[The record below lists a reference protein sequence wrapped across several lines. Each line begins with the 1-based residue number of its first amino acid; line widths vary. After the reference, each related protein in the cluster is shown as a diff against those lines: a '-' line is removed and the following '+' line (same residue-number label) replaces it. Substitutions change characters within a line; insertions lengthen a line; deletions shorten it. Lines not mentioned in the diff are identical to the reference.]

1 MADTANEALALMRE
15 ADEKA
20 VVSEAEMV
28 LRMSSVS
35 MAMELAYE
43 ALAELQADGGI
54 EYGSD
59 APAEKRPSYWVGR
72 LEGALGALVSA
83 VEDAQRE

>member
-1 MADTANEALALMRE
+1 MNGDGGIDSTFNVSADGTIDALL
-15 ADEKA
+15 
-20 VVSEAEMV
+20 V
-28 LRMSSVS
+28 
-35 MAMELAYE
+35 
-43 ALAELQADGGI
+43 QADGGI